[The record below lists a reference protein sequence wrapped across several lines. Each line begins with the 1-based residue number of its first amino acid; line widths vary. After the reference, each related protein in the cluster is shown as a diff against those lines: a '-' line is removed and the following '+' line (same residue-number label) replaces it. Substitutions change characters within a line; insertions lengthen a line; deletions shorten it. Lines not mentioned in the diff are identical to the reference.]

1 MHPFLFIKL
10 GATLILVQEE
20 TPMFQWHPFGGWV
33 KIKKNIRPFSKTSQF
48 EKKKEIYTP
57 FDLLSNKCL
66 FLMRK
71 QKIYNTYSYIYIYI
85 KKRSLDCDLFCYKAQ
100 RKRLEQEINVE
111 CFPPLLDSGTE
122 LASCNIKLVVEGPTD
137 RVLNTNPIV
146 RHSKFHRKDT
156 SRPLHFERTF
166 D

>member
-1 MHPFLFIKL
+1 MAPVWRVSKNKEKYTPLFKNVAI
-10 GATLILVQEE
+10 
-20 TPMFQWHPFGGWV
+20 W
-33 KIKKNIRPFSKTSQF
+33 KKNMKYICLLISYQTSVFFWWENIRYIIRIH
-48 EKKKEIYTP
+48 IY
-57 FDLLSNKCL
+57 
-66 FLMRK
+66 
-71 QKIYNTYSYIYIYI
+71 IYIYIYI
-85 KKRSLDCDLFCYKAQ
+85 KKRSLDCDLFCFKAQ

-111 CFPPLLDSGTE
+111 CFSPLLDSGTE